1 MRVLFGDRDP
11 NMRRHQWSGETREL
25 GLPPPKNSGDPPE
38 NSRHSPVLP
47 DRGIVRDVR
56 SIRSHNKR
64 SCQLSTSAWWRE
76 VNIVRC
82 GLMSLE
88 LHRLRRHDRFLD
100 LGEKSWWLAD
110 KIEDDARVCLPP
122 CGAMDRDQLT
132 GSLWS
137 PQRST
142 HPARRFYMLRYITC
156 DQVLAPFIKVESKY
170 NTIWLNWMHAEKG
183 IFHR

>member
-1 MRVLFGDRDP
+1 MIWRDTWAGFAAAQEL
-11 NMRRHQWSGETREL
+11 RR
-25 GLPPPKNSGDPPE
+25 PE
-38 NSRHSPVLP
+38 NSRHSPVLL
-47 DRGIVRDVR
+47 DGGILCDVR

-76 VNIVRC
+76 VNIVQC

-88 LHRLRRHDRFLD
+88 LHRFRHHDRFLD

-110 KIEDDARVCLPP
+110 KIEDDPRVCLPP
-122 CGAMDRDQLT
+122 SAAMDRDQLT

-142 HPARRFYMLRYITC
+142 HPARRFYMLRYVTC
-156 DQVLAPFIKVESKY
+156 DQVTAPFVCQSIALLDWIGGMLKKVSFTD
-170 NTIWLNWMHAEKG
+170 NL
-183 IFHR
+183 

>member
-1 MRVLFGDRDP
+1 MIWRDTWAGFAAAQEL
-11 NMRRHQWSGETREL
+11 RR
-25 GLPPPKNSGDPPE
+25 PE
-38 NSRHSPVLP
+38 NSRHSPVLL
-47 DRGIVRDVR
+47 DGGIVR

-82 GLMSLE
+82 GLMSPE
-88 LHRLRRHDRFLD
+88 LHRLRHHDRFLD

-110 KIEDDARVCLPP
+110 KIEDDPRVCLPP
-122 CGAMDRDQLT
+122 SAAMDRDQLT

-142 HPARRFYMLRYITC
+142 HPARRFYMLRYVTC
-156 DQVLAPFIKVESKY
+156 DQVIAPFVCQSIALLDWIGCMLKKVSFTD
-170 NTIWLNWMHAEKG
+170 NL
-183 IFHR
+183 